1 MKHDLDQLEDV
12 KLKSAS
18 AKLENRKQCTDAELD
33 EENLEDYGDIRIADE
48 VISIVASLAAQEV
61 PGVLGMSGGLTDGI
75 NRFLGKENA
84 SKGVRLKFEGKT
96 VNASVYLNV
105 EYGYCIPEIALEVQ
119 EKVKEAVEAM
129 TGYEVQFVD
138 VNVEGVAKRET
149 RELEK
154 EASSDEAMAEILRA
168 QAQRAEATE
177 VNSFEQ
183 QLAGL
188 RNFQNN
194 LKESYEETSVK
205 DIKRKH
211 ENYGSKGATE
221 AGSFELPPEEEMDA
235 KHKRFFEED

>member
-1 MKHDLDQLEDV
+1 MKHDLDQLDDV
-12 KLKSAS
+12 KLEPSAVK
-18 AKLENRKQCTDAELD
+18 AENRRQRTDTELD

-61 PGVLGMSGGLTDGI
+61 PGVLSMSGGITDGI

-96 VNASVYLNV
+96 VNASVYINV
-105 EYGYCIPEIALEVQ
+105 EYGSCIPEIALEVQ
-119 EKVKEAVEAM
+119 EKVKEAIEAM

-138 VNVEGVAKRET
+138 VNVEGVAKRQAT
-149 RELEK
+149 ELEK
-154 EASSDEAMAEILRA
+154 EATSDEAMADIVRA

-188 RNFQNN
+188 RNEQQEGFAD
-194 LKESYEETSVK
+194 TSVK
-205 DIKRKH
+205 SIKKKH
-211 ENYGSKGATE
+211 ENAADKPHGNDR
-221 AGSFELPPEEEMDA
+221 FELPPEEEMDA
-235 KHKRFFEED
+235 RQMRFFEED

>member
-1 MKHDLDQLEDV
+1 MKHELDQLEDV
-12 KLKSAS
+12 KLHGAS
-18 AKLENRKQCTDAELD
+18 AKADKKQQTDAEIED
-33 EENLEDYGDIRIADE
+33 ENLEDYGDIRIADE
-48 VISIVASLAAQEV
+48 VIRIVASLAAQEV
-61 PGVLGMSGGLTDGI
+61 PGVVSMSGGLTDGI

-96 VNASVYLNV
+96 VNASVYINV

-221 AGSFELPPEEEMDA
+221 AGSFELPPEEEMDV

>member
-1 MKHDLDQLEDV
+1 MKHDLDQLDDV
-12 KLKSAS
+12 KLEPSS
-18 AKLENRKQCTDAELD
+18 AKLENRKQRTDAELD

-96 VNASVYLNV
+96 VNANVYINV
-105 EYGYCIPEIALEVQ
+105 EYGSCIPEIALEVQ
-119 EKVKEAVEAM
+119 EKVKEAIEAM

-138 VNVEGVAKRET
+138 VNVEGVAKRQAT
-149 RELEK
+149 ELEK
-154 EASSDEAMAEILRA
+154 EATSDEAMAEILRA

-188 RNFQNN
+188 RNQQE
-194 LKESYEETSVK
+194 ESFDTNVK
-205 DIKRKH
+205 AIKKKH
-211 ENYGSKGATE
+211 ELAAEKAQGQS
-221 AGSFELPPEEEMDA
+221 SFELPPEEEMDA
-235 KHKRFFEED
+235 RQMRFFEED

>member
-18 AKLENRKQCTDAELD
+18 AKLENRKQRTDAELD

-75 NRFLGKENA
+75 NRFMGKENA

-96 VNASVYLNV
+96 VNANVYINV
-105 EYGYCIPEIALEVQ
+105 EYGSCIPEIALEVQ
-119 EKVKEAVEAM
+119 EKVKEAIEAM

-138 VNVEGVAKRET
+138 VNVEGVAKRQAT
-149 RELEK
+149 ELEK

-188 RNFQNN
+188 RNQQE
-194 LKESYEETSVK
+194 ESFDTNVK
-205 DIKRKH
+205 AIKKKH
-211 ENYGSKGATE
+211 ELAAEKAQGQS
-221 AGSFELPPEEEMDA
+221 SFELPPEEEMDA
-235 KHKRFFEED
+235 RQKRFFEED

>member
-1 MKHDLDQLEDV
+1 MKHELDQLEDV
-12 KLKSAS
+12 KLHGAS
-18 AKLENRKQCTDAELD
+18 AKADKKQQTDAEIED
-33 EENLEDYGDIRIADE
+33 ENLEDYGDIRIADE
-48 VISIVASLAAQEV
+48 VIRIVASLAAQEV
-61 PGVLGMSGGLTDGI
+61 PGVVSMSGGLTDGI

-96 VNASVYLNV
+96 VNASIYLNV

-194 LKESYEETSVK
+194 VKESYEETSVK

-221 AGSFELPPEEEMDA
+221 AGSFELPPEEEMDV

>member
-18 AKLENRKQCTDAELD
+18 AKLENRKQRTDAELD

-96 VNASVYLNV
+96 VNANVYINV
-105 EYGYCIPEIALEVQ
+105 EYGSCIPEIALEVQ
-119 EKVKEAVEAM
+119 EKVKEAIEAM

-138 VNVEGVAKRET
+138 VNVEGVAKRLAT
-149 RELEK
+149 ELEK

-188 RNFQNN
+188 RNQQE
-194 LKESYEETSVK
+194 ESFDTNVK
-205 DIKRKH
+205 AIKKKH
-211 ENYGSKGATE
+211 ELATE
-221 AGSFELPPEEEMDA
+221 KAQGQSSFELPPEEEMDA
-235 KHKRFFEED
+235 RQKRFFEED

>member
-1 MKHDLDQLEDV
+1 MEHDLDQLEDV
-12 KLKSAS
+12 KLKSSS
-18 AKLENRKQCTDAELD
+18 AKLENRKQRTDAELD

-96 VNASVYLNV
+96 VNANVYINV
-105 EYGYCIPEIALEVQ
+105 EYGSCIPEIALEVQ
-119 EKVKEAVEAM
+119 EKVKEAIEAM

-138 VNVEGVAKRET
+138 VNVEGVAKRQAT
-149 RELEK
+149 ELEK
-154 EASSDEAMAEILRA
+154 EATSDEAMAEILRA

-188 RNFQNN
+188 RNQQE
-194 LKESYEETSVK
+194 ESFDTNVK
-205 DIKRKH
+205 AIKKKH
-211 ENYGSKGATE
+211 ELAAEKAQGQS
-221 AGSFELPPEEEMDA
+221 SFELPPEAEMDA
-235 KHKRFFEED
+235 RQKRFFEED

>member
-1 MKHDLDQLEDV
+1 MKHDLDQLKDV
-12 KLKSAS
+12 KLHPTS
-18 AKLENRKQCTDAELD
+18 AKTEDNKLQTDAEID
-33 EENLEDYGDIRIADE
+33 EENLEGYGDIRIADE
-48 VISIVASLAAQEV
+48 VIRIVASLAAQEV
-61 PGVLGMSGGLTDGI
+61 PGVVSMSGGLTDGI

-84 SKGVRLKFEGKT
+84 SKGVRLKFEGRT
-96 VNASVYLNV
+96 VNASIYLNV

-149 RELEK
+149 KELEK
-154 EASSDEAMAEILRA
+154 EATSEEAMADILRA

-188 RNFQNN
+188 RDF
-194 LKESYEETSVK
+194 KASEDESSSVK
-205 DIKRKH
+205 AIKRKY
-211 ENYGSKGATE
+211 ENEDKNVAPKGR
-221 AGSFELPPEEEMDA
+221 FDLPPEEEMDE
-235 KHKRFFEED
+235 KQKRFFEED

>member
-18 AKLENRKQCTDAELD
+18 AKLENRKQRTDAELD

-96 VNASVYLNV
+96 VNANVYINV
-105 EYGYCIPEIALEVQ
+105 EYGSCIPEIALEVQ
-119 EKVKEAVEAM
+119 EKVKEAIEAM

-138 VNVEGVAKRET
+138 VNVEGVAKRLAT
-149 RELEK
+149 ELEK

-188 RNFQNN
+188 RNQQE
-194 LKESYEETSVK
+194 ESFDTNVK
-205 DIKRKH
+205 AIKKKH
-211 ENYGSKGATE
+211 ELAAEKAQGQS
-221 AGSFELPPEEEMDA
+221 SFELPPEEEMDA
-235 KHKRFFEED
+235 RQKRFFEED

>member
-1 MKHDLDQLEDV
+1 MKHELDQLEDV
-12 KLKSAS
+12 KLHGAS
-18 AKLENRKQCTDAELD
+18 AKADRKQQTDAEIED
-33 EENLEDYGDIRIADE
+33 ENLEDYGDIRIADE
-48 VISIVASLAAQEV
+48 VIRIVASLAAQEV
-61 PGVLGMSGGLTDGI
+61 PGVVSMSGGLTDGI

-84 SKGVRLKFEGKT
+84 SRGVRLKFEGKT